1 MLYVIDPASNLACSL
16 NASDLASHA
25 TMQKR
30 RRRLPR
36 LPRSF
41 QTGAVLDVEGRR
53 VSFQPG
59 RSRGGDGMSGVL
71 LIPMAVATGVV
82 VIVVAVAV
90 VLVVLFVTVSMR
102 GGQRRGAK
110 RRGETRQEL
119 ADAHERERVERDRDI
134 AQEQTRQRIDP
145 DR

>member
-1 MLYVIDPASNLACSL
+1 MTKAGLRPKPAVFSGCRDCSTPGAVAPARL
-16 NASDLASHA
+16 LLGAERGGLIESAPSA

-53 VSFQPG
+53 VSFHPG
-59 RSRGGDGMSGVL
+59 KSRGGDGMSGVL
-71 LIPMAVATGVV
+71 LVPMAVATGVV
-82 VIVVAVAV
+82 VIVVAVAI
-90 VLVVLFVTVSMR
+90 VLVVLFVTVSVR

-110 RRGETRQEL
+110 RRGETRK
-119 ADAHERERVERDRDI
+119 D
-134 AQEQTRQRIDP
+134 
-145 DR
+145 

>member
-1 MLYVIDPASNLACSL
+1 MAGA
-16 NASDLASHA
+16 A

-59 RSRGGDGMSGVL
+59 KSRGRDGMSGVL

-119 ADAHERERVERDRDI
+119 ADAHERGGRAERDRDI

>member
-1 MLYVIDPASNLACSL
+1 
-16 NASDLASHA
+16 
-25 TMQKR
+25 
-30 RRRLPR
+30 
-36 LPRSF
+36 
-41 QTGAVLDVEGRR
+41 
-53 VSFQPG
+53 
-59 RSRGGDGMSGVL
+59 MSGVL
-71 LIPMAVATGVV
+71 LIPIAVATGVV

-119 ADAHERERVERDRDI
+119 ADAHERDRDT

>member
-1 MLYVIDPASNLACSL
+1 
-16 NASDLASHA
+16 
-25 TMQKR
+25 
-30 RRRLPR
+30 
-36 LPRSF
+36 
-41 QTGAVLDVEGRR
+41 
-53 VSFQPG
+53 
-59 RSRGGDGMSGVL
+59 MSGVL

-119 ADAHERERVERDRDI
+119 ADAHERAERPERDRDI